1 MSADL
6 VLRLASQVGVAA
18 RLLRLRYVNTTATP
32 IVSATWLDSG
42 CAIADVYT
50 LTVLSK
56 VGTAAVIKV
65 ECNVKNPYQNLTGV
79 SCVADGTT
87 VNKTIVPGVG
97 IVLSGTCDVG
107 HVAKMSVGA
116 DMDLAGVVTDVLD
129 FGVVQ
134 AGVSTTGVRIACEN
148 IGDAAAQQ
156 TMMYSLPGLYFFGTA
171 FDTLIASIKPHTDT
185 ARHKLASAGTLAITF
200 ANWTTDGVTGKK
212 KADVL
217 VGGATAIVGALFD
230 GTSVYQYGSG
240 NGYVDAADL
249 LAGLSL
255 VLANTTVDPSTTTIT
270 LKVADGWNW
279 VQFASD
285 TSGSPGVYSNQDL
298 NLTESGQATGTITP
312 GHAGFF
318 WVRWS
323 PPSAALAGDMRKAVQ
338 RARGLTT

>member
-50 LTVLSK
+50 LTVLAK
-56 VGTAAVIKV
+56 VGTAATVRV
-65 ECNVKNPYQNLTGV
+65 ECNVKNPYQNLTGL

-87 VNKTIVPGVG
+87 VNKIIVPGVG

-107 HVAKMSVGA
+107 HAAKMSVGA
-116 DMDLAGVVTDVLD
+116 DMDLAGIVTDVLD

-134 AGVSTTGVRIACEN
+134 AGVSTTGIRIACEN
-148 IGDAAAQQ
+148 VGDSAAQQ
-156 TMMYSLPGLYFFGTA
+156 TLMYSLPGLYFYGTA
-171 FDTLIASIKPHTDT
+171 FDALIASIKPHTDT
-185 ARHKLASAGTLAITF
+185 ARHKLAAAGTLAITF
-200 ANWTTDGVTGKK
+200 ANWATDGVTGKK
-212 KADVL
+212 KADVK
-217 VGGATAIVGALFD
+217 VGGTTAIVGALFD
-230 GTSVYQYGSG
+230 GATVYQYGSG
-240 NGYVDAADL
+240 NGYNDSLDL
-249 LAGLSL
+249 FKGLSI
-255 VLANTTVDPSTTTIT
+255 VLANTTTDPSTAAIT

-279 VQFASD
+279 VQFAPD
-285 TSGSPGVYSNQDL
+285 VSGAAGTYANQDL

-312 GHAGFF
+312 GHAAFF